1 MRKNFLVAIA
11 NQFNSSKFF
20 VFATNSLLRVI
31 QIEFVAVE
39 YCTGRMSFAGQLP
52 SALIKHI
59 LAVRSNP
66 PLIFVSEGFSPC
78 GWLLSNG
85 RQLPSQK
92 KASRS

>member
-1 MRKNFLVAIA
+1 MVAIT
-11 NQFNSSKFF
+11 NPFNSSKPFLL
-20 VFATNSLLRVI
+20 ATNSLLRVI
-31 QIEFVAVE
+31 QTEFVAAE
-39 YCTGRMSFAGQLP
+39 YCTGRMNFAGQLP
-52 SALIKHI
+52 SALIKQI

-66 PLIFVSEGFSPC
+66 PLIFVSAGFSSW